1 MTRDK
6 DEERLRGIVS
16 VCATD
21 AGLPVFGVTTAEP
34 FDDTLA
40 ILRKREARAILPR
53 FVSRDLPQRCE
64 PRASLASAASIIS
77 FAIPYYG
84 GSTGKMAEASLY
96 PHGRIAR
103 FACGPDYHVEL
114 ERRMEAFVRN
124 LERSLGV
131 DLRHRIFVDTGPLVD
146 RAVAVRAGVGWFG
159 NNACVITPQ
168 YGSWVVLG
176 EVITDLELPPDKALE
191 RDCGTCRRCIQAC
204 PTGAIEAPHVVV
216 PEKCL
221 SYITQSKGVVPSE
234 YRKLLGNRLYGCDTC
249 QEVCPHNQS
258 CAHDVA
264 PQEDISPDL
273 LRLTRM
279 TKQEFNSVYG
289 NTAIGWR
296 GRTVIQRNAIIV
308 LGNFQSPHVCEHLR
322 PLLSDPRN
330 TIRAHAIWALSQYRP
345 SWLENTLHKMLE
357 MEKDPIVI
365 EELYAAVAE

>member
-1 MTRDK
+1 MTRGK

-16 VCATD
+16 SCATD

-34 FDDTLA
+34 FHDTLA
-40 ILRKREARAILPR
+40 ILKEREARGILPR
-53 FVSRDLPQRCE
+53 FVSRDPQQRCD
-64 PRASLASAASIIS
+64 PRASLASAASIVS
-77 FAIPYYG
+77 FAVPYYG
-84 GSTGKMAEASLY
+84 GSTCKMGEASSY
-96 PHGRIAR
+96 PHGRLAG
-103 FACGPDYHVEL
+103 FACGLDYHAEL
-114 ERRMEAFVRN
+114 ERRMEIFVRN

-131 DLRHRIFVDTGPLVD
+131 DVRYRISVDTGPLVD

-204 PTGAIEAPHVVV
+204 PTGALEAPYVVV
-216 PEKCL
+216 AEKCL

-258 CAHDVA
+258 CTHDVA
-264 PQEDISPDL
+264 PEEDFSPAL
-273 LRLTRM
+273 LRLIQM
-279 TKQEFNSVYG
+279 TKQEFNSAYG
-289 NTAIGWR
+289 NTAIAWR
-296 GRTVIQRNAIIV
+296 GHTVIQRNAIIA
-308 LGNFQSPHVCEHLR
+308 LGNSQSPHVCEHLR
-322 PLLSDPRN
+322 PLLSDFRN
-330 TIRAHAIWALSQYRP
+330 TIRTHTIWALSQHKP
-345 SWLENTLHKMLE
+345 SWFESAVQKMLE
-357 MEKDPIVI
+357 MERDPIVI